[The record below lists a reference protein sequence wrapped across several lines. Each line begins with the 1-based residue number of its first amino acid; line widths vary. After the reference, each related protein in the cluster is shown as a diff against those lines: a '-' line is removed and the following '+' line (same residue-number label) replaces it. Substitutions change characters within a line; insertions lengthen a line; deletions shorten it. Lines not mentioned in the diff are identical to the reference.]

1 MRNLNRQSAHFP
13 PMKIT
18 KEGIAVIETA
28 SRHIS
33 KWVEDLGR
41 LDIQEGQILPW
52 LKNVPVGGIC
62 IDVGAFIGD
71 TALTMAKHVGTD
83 GVVLAIEPNPEA
95 YECLKYN
102 MEHSEV
108 MSLNTFTINKAVGP
122 AEGEPATLMKDDNAG
137 ASWLSRHG
145 SGGIYTDTLDN
156 MIRHCAFASVSFIK
170 IDVEGW
176 EVEVLKSA
184 QKILATHK
192 PDLLIEVNHGA
203 LARQGAKIADIENF
217 LIAHGYG
224 YQITDPNLNYNEP
237 QFDIFC
243 RHNSKQ

>member
-1 MRNLNRQSAHFP
+1 
-13 PMKIT
+13 MKIT
-18 KEGIAVIETA
+18 KEGIAVIETD

-33 KWVEDLGR
+33 KWVADLGR

-52 LKNVPVGGIC
+52 LKNVPVGGVC

-71 TALTMAKHVGTD
+71 TALTMAKHVGPD

-184 QKILATHK
+184 QRILATHK
-192 PDLLIEVNHGA
+192 PDLLIEVNHNA
-203 LARQGAKIADIENF
+203 LARQGAQMIDI
-217 LIAHGYG
+217 LDILRPLGYR
-224 YQITDPNLNYNEP
+224 YEITDPSIKPEDP
-237 QFDIFC
+237 QYDIFC
-243 RHNSKQ
+243 TTKQPSP